1 MSPIGPSLNPI
12 NLLIITALLSGVM
25 LLVLVSIKRSGLPGV
40 ADWLRANLLI
50 VGSLIL
56 FAARG
61 RISDWASIVVANTML
76 AWGMCEVYIGLGRFF
91 GRPIRRAALAL
102 PMAAVPLAL
111 AWLTFV
117 TPSFSLRVVLMS
129 VVHTVICAAIA
140 VTVVR
145 FRPRSRPLYSY
156 GLTIG
161 VAAFFTI
168 GHAIRGLFYL
178 FVHNADT
185 ASIMSPGMNVA
196 FLTLGAIVM
205 PTLTMCAVM
214 MAHDAVMAS
223 AEKAANTDF
232 LTHLLSRRALSEATE
247 REIAGAARTGRPLCL
262 VMFDIDHF
270 KAINDTYG
278 HAAGDAVLKAFASLG
293 LATVRSD
300 DYLGRMGG
308 EEFALLLPETPPA
321 VAVAIAER
329 MLMRTRERGV
339 HVGGEVIRH
348 TVSAGVAAFERGDTL
363 ETLLAAADR
372 ALYAAKEG
380 GRNRVIH
387 NARSASEHHVQR
399 AEAAER

>member
-12 NLLIITALLSGVM
+12 NLLVITALLSGVM
-25 LLVLVSIKRSGLPGV
+25 LLVLVSLKRSGLPGV
-40 ADWLRANLLI
+40 VEWLRANLLI
-50 VGSLIL
+50 VGSLVL

-61 RISDWASIVVANTML
+61 RITDWASIIAANTML
-76 AWGMCEVYIGLGRFF
+76 AWGMCEVYIGLRRFF
-91 GRPIRRAALAL
+91 GRPVQSAMLMLVI
-102 PMAAVPLAL
+102 VPLPIAL

-117 TPSFSLRVVLMS
+117 MPSFSLRVVLMS
-129 VVHTVICAAIA
+129 AVHTVICGAIA
-140 VTVVR
+140 MTVVR

-161 VAAFFTI
+161 VATFFTI
-168 GHAIRGLFYL
+168 GHGFRGLFYL

-214 MAHDAVMAS
+214 MAHDAVMAT

-232 LTHLLSRRALSEATE
+232 LTHLLSRRAFSEATE
-247 REIAGAARTGRPLCL
+247 REIARAARTGRPLCL

-300 DYLGRMGG
+300 DYLGRMGEKNLRCSYRKPPRQWQWRSPNACSCAPANAG
-308 EEFALLLPETPPA
+308 CTLAETSSA
-321 VAVAIAER
+321 
-329 MLMRTRERGV
+329 TR
-339 HVGGEVIRH
+339 
-348 TVSAGVAAFERGDTL
+348 
-363 ETLLAAADR
+363 
-372 ALYAAKEG
+372 
-380 GRNRVIH
+380 
-387 NARSASEHHVQR
+387 
-399 AEAAER
+399 